1 MRASNL
7 GEALKQAGFD
17 PLKHRVKLAASEF
30 VSAGGSREEWLAV
43 YDAVTGMSGCGREN
57 TASDGHPIGAAPR
70 QQVEGGDAKIIIPS
84 GHHGFASSPSSGRD
98 REDLASSAQAG
109 HLPGVLPVREPTESQ
124 RSASLIAAKAVSV
137 TIMDTFKIDGVAIGS
152 WSVALA
158 RVEARRKTR
167 DGYIL
172 RMAVKAAGDAPDKAL
187 LRNVVKLEQM
197 QRIRQAS
204 EEFADAS

>member
-1 MRASNL
+1 MA
-7 GEALKQAGFD
+7 AGFD
-17 PLKHRVKLAASEF
+17 QSDHQARAAASAF
-30 VSAGGSREEWLAV
+30 VLAGGTRDGWLAL
-43 YDAVTGMSGCGREN
+43 YDAAVGMSRPGPSQH
-57 TASDGHPIGAAPR
+57 SDGQQPVAGSR
-70 QQVEGGDAKIIIPS
+70 QKVEGGEGQMPRAQPGHIPS
-84 GHHGFASSPSSGRD
+84 ASAPSSNRD
-98 REDLASSAQAG
+98 REGHANSAPAG
-109 HLPGVLPVREPTESQ
+109 HLLVALSVREPTDSQ
-124 RSASLIAAKAVSV
+124 RSASLKAAKTVSV

-172 RMAVKAAGDAPDKAL
+172 REALKAAGDASDKAL

-204 EEFADAS
+204 EEFADAN